1 MTDTPGRADSHGIRM
16 NDMITYNQF
25 LRQVAAVNDCS
36 DLDSYIREQSGSVR
50 IGGEKETVKMLGVIW
65 DMAHDGMTIKQIA
78 AACGISVRQIG
89 IRLGIPARTVEQWS
103 AGVRNPPEWQMP
115 LIAYAVIA
123 DMAGDMDG

>member
-1 MTDTPGRADSHGIRM
+1 
-16 NDMITYNQF
+16 MITYNQF
-25 LRQVAAVNDCS
+25 QRLVAAVNECS
-36 DLDSYIREQSGSVR
+36 DADSYIRDQSGSLR
-50 IGGEKETVKMLGVIW
+50 IGGVTEAVNLLGVIW
-65 DMAHDGMTIKQIA
+65 DMAQGGLTIKQIA

-115 LIAYAVIA
+115 LIAYAVLT

>member
-36 DLDSYIREQSGSVR
+36 DLDSYIRAQSGSVR
-50 IGGEKETVKMLGVIW
+50 IGGEKETVKMLGAIW